1 MGRPRRLEQ
10 DGHLGTRDAIVR
22 AILAAGGS
30 IRSFVKTTLAVV
42 TVLMLIAA
50 RAATQDLSPVRGA
63 ARVVSTVSYLS
74 WDQAQGWVE
83 LEDRQTIVEVYGT
96 DGRIQSRERSY
107 GGNALLERTIF
118 TYSAEGVRKLT
129 TDRDD
134 KLLRTAE
141 VIRVD
146 GRTIENVYAADG
158 ALVYSNLI
166 QTDPHG
172 RTIEIERR
180 DGEGRL
186 AYRVRYLYDARGNM
200 TEAAYLDPDG
210 TTAFVSSFTYAGF
223 NLRGAW
229 LSRRE
234 SCTFS
239 DVRMRPKEIIRR
251 RISAGGAP

>member
-1 MGRPRRLEQ
+1 MKR
-10 DGHLGTRDAIVR
+10 
-22 AILAAGGS
+22 
-30 IRSFVKTTLAVV
+30 TLAVL

-50 RAATQDLSPVRGA
+50 CAAAQDFSPVRGA
-63 ARVVSTVSYLS
+63 ARVVSTVSSYS
-74 WDQAQGWVE
+74 WQEGQGWVE
-83 LEDRQTIVEVYGT
+83 LEDRQTIVEVYGA
-96 DGRIQSRERSY
+96 DGRIQSRELSY
-107 GGNALLERTIF
+107 GENALLERTVF
-118 TYSAEGVRKLT
+118 TYPAEGVRKLT

-158 ALVYSNLI
+158 ALVFSSLV
-166 QTDPHG
+166 QMDPYG

-180 DGEGRL
+180 DEQGRF
-186 AYRVRYLYDARGNM
+186 AYRIRYLYDAKGNM
-200 TEAAYLDPDG
+200 TEAASLNPDG
-210 TTAFVSSFTYAGF
+210 TTAFVSSFTYSGF

-229 LSRRE
+229 LIRRE

-251 RISAGGAP
+251 KIRAGGAS